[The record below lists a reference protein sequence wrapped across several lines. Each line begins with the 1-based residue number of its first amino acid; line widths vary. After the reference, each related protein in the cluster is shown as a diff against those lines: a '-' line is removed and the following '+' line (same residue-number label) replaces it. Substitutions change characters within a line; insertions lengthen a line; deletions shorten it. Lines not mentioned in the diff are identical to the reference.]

1 MTQTMEQIVSQAV
14 APFGMTAS
22 TVTNLVVVRDRKG
35 RVCGNVNTDGVIDR
49 KYDGKQA
56 LMGAIVRDAIAGAI
70 KTAKADH
77 AR

>member
-1 MTQTMEQIVSQAV
+1 MTETLEQVVGQAV
-14 APFGMTAS
+14 AQYGMTVS

-56 LMGAIVRDAIAGAI
+56 LMSALVRDAIAGAI
-70 KTAKADH
+70 KTAK
-77 AR
+77 